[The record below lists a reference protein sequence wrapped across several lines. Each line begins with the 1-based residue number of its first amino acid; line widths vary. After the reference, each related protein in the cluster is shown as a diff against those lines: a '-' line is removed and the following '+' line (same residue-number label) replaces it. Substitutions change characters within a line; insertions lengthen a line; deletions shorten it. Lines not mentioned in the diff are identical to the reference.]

1 MPGETGIP
9 ERIGLRRSGGMKRQR
24 GVTREACRKS
34 MMDDVPARH
43 ARSVGDVRG
52 AQNGNDAHHAR
63 NNEGMR
69 LTTNNGTRRSAR
81 IGTAIA
87 LASLI
92 GLGGCGMFSGGDS
105 NYPSQEGTGPT
116 NPNPTGQRQTIFG
129 SDGITLFG
137 GGDDKNSAG
146 TGIGINSFLWRASLD
161 TISFMPLASA
171 DPFGGVIIT
180 DWYQD
185 PKTPNERFKLT
196 VYIMDRRLRADGVK
210 VAVFRQTRD
219 EKGGWDD
226 AAADPQTGPKIE
238 NAILVRAR
246 QLRISTT
253 EAGDNK

>member
-1 MPGETGIP
+1 
-9 ERIGLRRSGGMKRQR
+9 
-24 GVTREACRKS
+24 
-34 MMDDVPARH
+34 MMTYVPARK
-43 ARSVGDVRG
+43 ARSESGAHDVHGGSKAR
-52 AQNGNDAHHAR
+52 ATR

-69 LTTNNGTRRSAR
+69 LTTNNGTSRSTR
-81 IGTAIA
+81 IATAFA

-105 NYPSQEGTGPT
+105 NYPTQEGTGPT

-137 GGDDKNSAG
+137 GGSSDSAKG

-161 TISFMPLASA
+161 TVSFMPLSSA

-185 PKTPNERFKLT
+185 PKTPGERFKLT
-196 VYIMDRRLRADGVK
+196 IYIMDRRLRADGVK

-219 EKGGWDD
+219 DKGAWQD
-226 AAADPQTGPKIE
+226 ASADPQTGPKIE

-253 EAGDNK
+253 EAGDTDK